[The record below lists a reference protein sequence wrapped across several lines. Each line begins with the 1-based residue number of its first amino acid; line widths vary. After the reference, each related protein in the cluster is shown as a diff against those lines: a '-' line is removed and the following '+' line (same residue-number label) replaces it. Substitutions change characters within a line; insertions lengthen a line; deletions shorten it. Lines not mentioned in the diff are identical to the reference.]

1 VPRAYGMLK
10 KKLEGERARLMEEIE
25 QLGMREQERPG
36 LGNHMADDAT
46 GVFEQTRN
54 LSLRVSLEDTLERTG
69 EALRRFDD
77 GSYGKCVDCGRVIE
91 WGRLKVLPYTSL
103 CVECVRRHERESLTR
118 DRV

>member
-1 VPRAYGMLK
+1 MPRAYDMLK
-10 KKLEGERARLMEEIE
+10 KKLEGERARLIEEIE
-25 QLGMREQERPG
+25 QLGVREQERPG

-54 LSLRVSLEDTLERTG
+54 LSLRESLEDTLRRAD
-69 EALRRFDD
+69 EALARFGD
-77 GSYGKCVDCGRVIE
+77 GSYGKCVDCGRIIE
-91 WGRLKVLPYTSL
+91 WGRLKVLPYTCL